1 VTRVRLALLNFMAE
15 RWGAVTFDGFDLPDE
30 LRMMRDVARRF
41 VAERLR
47 PVEAEIGPEA
57 TRIPGDRLVGLREQ
71 ARAAGL
77 WCLDAPAEYGGGG
90 LSAFQLVVVLEE
102 ACKHR
107 FCFPHAGGGAF
118 GHSPPVVL
126 YQGGTDLIERYV
138 KPAIEHG
145 WTSYTAIAEESGG
158 SDPARAIKTTAR
170 LVKGGGE
177 AGGDEWVLTGRKM
190 WITNADRARFGV
202 VYARAPGG
210 ISAFVVDSGL
220 PGLSVRPIPV
230 IRDHWPTE
238 LVLDEV
244 RVPAGNLVGAEG
256 KGLALAANWLVRGRL
271 TYAARAVGVAQE
283 AVRIANDWVRERTTF
298 GAPLATR
305 QAVQWAIADSQ
316 VEIDAGRLLTWKAAW
331 ADDTGGDARL
341 DAAKAKLYCTEMAF
355 RVVDRM
361 IQLLGAMG
369 VARELPLEGWL
380 RDLRV
385 ARLVE
390 GSSEMLRSQIARQVI
405 GPSVRSSGA

>member
-1 VTRVRLALLNFMAE
+1 M
-15 RWGAVTFDGFDLPDE
+15 TFDGFELPEE
-30 LRMMRDVARRF
+30 LRMMQDVARKF
-41 VAERLR
+41 VTERLR
-47 PVEAEIGPEA
+47 VVEAEIGPEA
-57 TRIPGDRLVGLREQ
+57 TRIPSDRLAALRTE

-126 YQGGTDLIERYV
+126 YKGDRDLIERYV
-138 KPAIEHG
+138 KPAIADG

-158 SDPARAIKTTAR
+158 SDPARAIRTSAR
-170 LVKGGGE
+170 RDGS
-177 AGGDEWVLTGRKM
+177 DWVLNGRKM

-210 ISAFVVDSGL
+210 ISAFVVDAGL
-220 PGLSVRPIPV
+220 PGLSARPIPV

-244 RVPAGNLVGAEG
+244 RVPAANLIGEEG
-256 KGLALAANWLVRGRL
+256 KGLALAADWLVRGRL

-283 AVRIANDWVRERTTF
+283 SVRLATEWVRDRKTF
-298 GAPLATR
+298 GAVLATR
-305 QAVQWAIADSQ
+305 QAVQWSIADSQ

-331 ADDTGGDARL
+331 EDDAARDARL
-341 DAAKAKLYCTEMAF
+341 SAAKAKLYCTEMGF

-369 VARELPLEGWL
+369 VAREMPLEGWL

-390 GSSEMLRSQIARQVI
+390 GSSEMLRSQVARQVI
-405 GPSVRSSGA
+405 GPAVRPSAP

>member
-1 VTRVRLALLNFMAE
+1 M
-15 RWGAVTFDGFDLPDE
+15 TFDGFDLPDE
-30 LRMMRDVARRF
+30 LRMMRDVASKF

-47 PVEAEIGPEA
+47 VVEREIGPEA
-57 TRIPGDRLVGLREQ
+57 TRIPDDRLAGLRAE

-126 YQGGTDLIERYV
+126 YQGDTDLIDRYV
-138 KPAIEHG
+138 KPTIEQG

-170 LVKGGGE
+170 RD
-177 AGGDEWVLTGRKM
+177 GDEWVLTGRKM

-220 PGLSVRPIPV
+220 PGMTVRPIPV

-238 LVLDEV
+238 VVLDEV
-244 RVPAGNLVGAEG
+244 RVPAANLIGEEG
-256 KGLALAANWLVRGRL
+256 KGLSLASGWLVRGRL
-271 TYAARAVGVAQE
+271 TYAARGVGVAQE
-283 AVRIANDWVRERTTF
+283 AVRLATEWVRDRQTF
-298 GAPLATR
+298 GAALATR

-331 ADDTGGDARL
+331 EDDAGRDARL
-341 DAAKAKLYCTEMAF
+341 SAAKAKLYCTEMGF

-390 GSSEMLRSQIARQVI
+390 GSSEMLRSQVARQVI
-405 GPSVRSSGA
+405 GPAVRPSAGPR

>member
-1 VTRVRLALLNFMAE
+1 M
-15 RWGAVTFDGFDLPDE
+15 TFDGFDLPDE
-30 LRMMRDVARRF
+30 LRMMRDVAAKF

-47 PVEAEIGPEA
+47 VVEREIGPEA
-57 TRIPGDRLVGLREQ
+57 TRIPDDRLASLRAE

-126 YQGGTDLIERYV
+126 YQGDADLIDRYV
-138 KPAIEHG
+138 KPTIEQG

-170 LVKGGGE
+170 LVKGAGA

-202 VYARAPGG
+202 IYARAPGG
-210 ISAFVVDSGL
+210 ISAFVVDSGR
-220 PGLSVRPIPV
+220 PGMTVRPIPV

-238 LVLDEV
+238 VVLDEV
-244 RVPAGNLVGAEG
+244 RVPAANLIGEEG
-256 KGLALAANWLVRGRL
+256 KGLSLASGWLVRGRL
-271 TYAARAVGVAQE
+271 TYAARGVGVAQE
-283 AVRIANDWVRERTTF
+283 AVRLATEWVRDRQTF
-298 GAPLATR
+298 GAALATR

-316 VEIDAGRLLTWKAAW
+316 VEIDAGRLLTWRAAW
-331 ADDTGGDARL
+331 EDDAGRDARL
-341 DAAKAKLYCTEMAF
+341 SAAKAKLYCTELGF

-369 VARELPLEGWL
+369 VSRELPLEGWL
-380 RDLRV
+380 RDLRA

-390 GSSEMLRSQIARQVI
+390 GSSEMLRSQVARQVI
-405 GPSVRSSGA
+405 GPAVRPSAG

>member
-1 VTRVRLALLNFMAE
+1 VE
-15 RWGAVTFDGFDLPDE
+15 R
-30 LRMMRDVARRF
+30 
-41 VAERLR
+41 
-47 PVEAEIGPEA
+47 EIGPEA
-57 TRIPGDRLVGLREQ
+57 TRIPDDRLAGLRAE

-126 YQGGTDLIERYV
+126 YQGDTDLIDRYV
-138 KPAIEHG
+138 KPTIEQG

-170 LVKGGGE
+170 RD
-177 AGGDEWVLTGRKM
+177 GDEWVLTGRKM

-220 PGLSVRPIPV
+220 PGMTVRPIPV

-238 LVLDEV
+238 VVLDEV
-244 RVPAGNLVGAEG
+244 RVPAANLIGEEG
-256 KGLALAANWLVRGRL
+256 KGLSLASGWLVRGRL
-271 TYAARAVGVAQE
+271 TYAARGVGVAQE
-283 AVRIANDWVRERTTF
+283 AVRLATEWVRDRQTF
-298 GAPLATR
+298 GAALATR

-331 ADDTGGDARL
+331 EDDAGRDARL
-341 DAAKAKLYCTEMAF
+341 SAAKAKLYCTELGF

-390 GSSEMLRSQIARQVI
+390 GSSEMLRSQVARQVI
-405 GPSVRSSGA
+405 GPAVRGAKGA

>member
-1 VTRVRLALLNFMAE
+1 
-15 RWGAVTFDGFDLPDE
+15 
-30 LRMMRDVARRF
+30 
-41 VAERLR
+41 
-47 PVEAEIGPEA
+47 
-57 TRIPGDRLVGLREQ
+57 
-71 ARAAGL
+71 
-77 WCLDAPAEYGGGG
+77 
-90 LSAFQLVVVLEE
+90 
-102 ACKHR
+102 
-107 FCFPHAGGGAF
+107 
-118 GHSPPVVL
+118 VVL
-126 YQGGTDLIERYV
+126 YQGDADLIERYV
-138 KPAIEHG
+138 KPTIEHG

-170 LVKGGGE
+170 RD
-177 AGGDEWVLTGRKM
+177 GDEWVLTGRKM

-202 VYARAPGG
+202 IYARAPGG

-220 PGLSVRPIPV
+220 PGMTVRPIPV

-244 RVPAGNLVGAEG
+244 RVPAANLIGEEG
-256 KGLALAANWLVRGRL
+256 KGLSLAAGWLVRGRL

-283 AVRIANDWVRERTTF
+283 AVRLATEWVRDRQTF
-298 GAPLATR
+298 GAALATR

-316 VEIDAGRLLTWKAAW
+316 VEIDAGRE
-331 ADDTGGDARL
+331 ARL
-341 DAAKAKLYCTEMAF
+341 SAAKAKLYCTEMGF

-390 GSSEMLRSQIARQVI
+390 GSSEMLRSQVARQVI
-405 GPSVRSSGA
+405 GPAVRPSAG

>member
-1 VTRVRLALLNFMAE
+1 M
-15 RWGAVTFDGFDLPDE
+15 TFDGFDLPDE
-30 LRMMRDVARRF
+30 LRMMRDVAKTF

-47 PVEAEIGPEA
+47 VVEREIGPEA
-57 TRIPGDRLVGLREQ
+57 TGIPDDRLAGLRAE

-77 WCLDAPAEYGGGG
+77 WCLDAPSEYGGGG

-126 YQGGTDLIERYV
+126 YQGDTDLIERYV
-138 KPAIEHG
+138 KPTIEQG

-170 LVKGGGE
+170 RDGE
-177 AGGDEWVLTGRKM
+177 EWVLTGRKM

-202 VYARAPGG
+202 IYARAPGG

-220 PGLSVRPIPV
+220 PGMTVRPIPV

-238 LVLDEV
+238 VVLDEV
-244 RVPAGNLVGAEG
+244 RVPAANLIGEEG
-256 KGLALAANWLVRGRL
+256 KGLSLASGWLVRGRL
-271 TYAARAVGVAQE
+271 TYAARGVGVAQE
-283 AVRIANDWVRERTTF
+283 AVRLATEWVRDRQTF
-298 GAPLATR
+298 GAALATR
-305 QAVQWAIADSQ
+305 QAIQWAIADSQ

-331 ADDTGGDARL
+331 EDDAGRDARL
-341 DAAKAKLYCTEMAF
+341 SAAKAKLYCTELGF

-361 IQLLGAMG
+361 IQLMGAMG

-390 GSSEMLRSQIARQVI
+390 GSSEMLRSQVARQAI
-405 GPSVRSSGA
+405 GPAVRGAKSGLSA